1 MDENKLNEL
10 FYDILNNKLKAAPPS
25 SYSPSEVTTLESS
38 LGDETYINYDD
49 VLTKLKDLIA
59 HLNSITDDA
68 RLILSI
74 F

>member
-38 LGDETYINYDD
+38 LNFETHIDYDD
-49 VLTKLKDLIA
+49 VLNKLKDLIT
-59 HLNSITDDA
+59 HLNSIRDEA
-68 RLILSI
+68 KIILAI
-74 F
+74 